1 MGRLTSKLSY
11 ANVMAT
17 VAVFIALGGT
27 SYAVLRVDSKAIV
40 DGSIKG
46 RDIAR
51 DTLGGSQIREGRLAR
66 VPRARV
72 ADALS
77 TRAARTLRLRCPTS
91 TTLAAGLCFESSAQ
105 RPLTYLEAVT
115 SCGAVNAG
123 NRRLPSAA
131 ELVAYFAAGGE
142 IAPAGEMTSNAFESR
157 SVPGRMD
164 VLVLQGENGDAKA
177 VPAVPLDGAGG
188 GTVQAAFRCVTT
200 PTNLP

>member
-1 MGRLTSKLSY
+1 LTSKLSY

-17 VAVFIALGGT
+17 IAVFVALGGT

-46 RDIAR
+46 RDVGR
-51 DTLGGSQIREGRLAR
+51 DTLGGAQIREGRLAR
-66 VPRARV
+66 VPQARV
-72 ADALS
+72 ADALGA
-77 TRAARTLRLRCPTS
+77 RATKALHLRCPTN
-91 TTLAAGLCFESSAQ
+91 TTLAAGLCFESSLQ

-142 IAPAGEMTSNAFESR
+142 IAPGGEMTSNAFESR
-157 SVPGRMD
+157 TVAGRMD
-164 VLVLQGENGDAKA
+164 VLVLQGENGNAAA
-177 VPAVPLDGAGG
+177 VPAIPLDSAGG
-188 GTVQAAFRCVTT
+188 GSVRVPFRCVTT
-200 PTNLP
+200 PTNVP